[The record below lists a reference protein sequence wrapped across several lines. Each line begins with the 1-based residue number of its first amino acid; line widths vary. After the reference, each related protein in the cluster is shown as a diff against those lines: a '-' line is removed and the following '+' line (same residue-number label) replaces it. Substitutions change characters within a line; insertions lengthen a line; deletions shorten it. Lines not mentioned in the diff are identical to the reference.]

1 MKKLSFLILT
11 AIFIS
16 SFAVVVQ
23 SQATES
29 KIVIKAKEYIVQK
42 KYKEAFEILEN
53 TTEAAA
59 LTLLGE
65 CSHFGHGVAVDFEKA
80 KNYYLK
86 ALKKG
91 SAEAANHLGRLYV
104 NGEGVTKDPKKA
116 EEFYEKACEL
126 GDQLG
131 CHNREAIS
139 KTYSE

>member
-1 MKKLSFLILT
+1 MQKLTYLILT
-11 AIFIS
+11 GLFIS
-16 SFAVVVQ
+16 SFGGVAEC
-23 SQATES
+23 QAPES
-29 KIVIKAKEYIVQK
+29 KSVIKAKEYIAQK
-42 KYKEAFEILEN
+42 KYKEAFGILEN

-65 CSHFGHGVAVDFEKA
+65 CSHFGHGVAVDYEKA

-86 ALKKG
+86 ALKRG

-131 CHNREAIS
+131 CHNRDAIS